1 MVNYNFKRLIQ
12 KYAKSP
18 VYILKEKRGHRNP
31 YDGGVWVPGKIKEI
45 AIEGAVVPLSNEDLK
60 YDEGGTYNTEDRK
73 LYCYKDVALGTKIK
87 HNDNIYTVLERRDY
101 AEHAEGLYIYFIK
114 RGDGD
119 QED

>member
-1 MVNYNFKRLIQ
+1 MVNYSFKRLIQ

-18 VYILKEKRGHRNP
+18 VCVLEKGQGYRDP
-31 YDGGVWVPGKIKEI
+31 YNGGVWVPGET
-45 AIEGAVVPLSNEDLK
+45 AGTEIEGAVVPLSNEDLK

-87 HNDNIYTVLERRDY
+87 HNDNIYTVLERRGY
-101 AEHAEGLYIYFIK
+101 AEHAGGLYIYFMK